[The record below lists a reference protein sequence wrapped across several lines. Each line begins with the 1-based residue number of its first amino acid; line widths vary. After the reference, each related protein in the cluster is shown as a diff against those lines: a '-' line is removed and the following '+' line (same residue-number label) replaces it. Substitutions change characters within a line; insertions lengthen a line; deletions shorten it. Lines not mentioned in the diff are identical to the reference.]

1 MKIVLMNGG
10 LGNQLFQYAFYRY
23 IQIATN
29 DICYIDDSAFFG
41 KNVEHNGFEIE
52 KVFNIK
58 CNLLS
63 DFFDTD
69 VWLEM
74 LKRKQEGISIPQ
86 QLLNVGID
94 IVVIA
99 ETEDVLFN
107 GRIIEVKSN
116 DDLTSK
122 HDNIYYHGYWIME
135 KWFEENREL
144 LIKELKFKE
153 IIDNQ
158 NKMYLEYIEK
168 KNSVAVHIRR
178 GDFVKLGR
186 DLDFSYYV
194 NAIEKIENVLNEAIY
209 FVFSDDVDWC
219 RENYVKLGFEKVKNR
234 IIFID
239 GNKADDAY
247 IDMQLMASCKHMI
260 LANSSFSSFASLLN
274 PNPEKIVV
282 IPTFKD
288 RGVS

>member
-1 MKIVLMNGG
+1 MEVYTIISALP
-10 LGNQLFQYAFYRY
+10 Y

-94 IVVIA
+94 SVVIA

-122 HDNIYYHGYWIME
+122 HDNIYYHGYVM
-135 KWFEENREL
+135 L
-144 LIKELKFKE
+144 
-153 IIDNQ
+153 
-158 NKMYLEYIEK
+158 
-168 KNSVAVHIRR
+168 
-178 GDFVKLGR
+178 
-186 DLDFSYYV
+186 V
-194 NAIEKIENVLNEAIY
+194 NIY
-209 FVFSDDVDWC
+209 
-219 RENYVKLGFEKVKNR
+219 
-234 IIFID
+234 
-239 GNKADDAY
+239 
-247 IDMQLMASCKHMI
+247 
-260 LANSSFSSFASLLN
+260 
-274 PNPEKIVV
+274 
-282 IPTFKD
+282 
-288 RGVS
+288 

>member
-58 CNLLS
+58 FNLLS

-94 IVVIA
+94 IAVIA

-116 DDLTSK
+116 DDLIKGT
-122 HDNIYYHGYWIME
+122 
-135 KWFEENREL
+135 EL
-144 LIKELKFKE
+144 W
-153 IIDNQ
+153 
-158 NKMYLEYIEK
+158 
-168 KNSVAVHIRR
+168 KNGLR
-178 GDFVKLGR
+178 
-186 DLDFSYYV
+186 
-194 NAIEKIENVLNEAIY
+194 KIENY
-209 FVFSDDVDWC
+209 
-219 RENYVKLGFEKVKNR
+219 
-234 IIFID
+234 
-239 GNKADDAY
+239 
-247 IDMQLMASCKHMI
+247 
-260 LANSSFSSFASLLN
+260 
-274 PNPEKIVV
+274 
-282 IPTFKD
+282 
-288 RGVS
+288 